1 MSKIYQIQTNF
12 TTGELDPLLKGRID
26 IDQYYN
32 GLDKARNVLIQ
43 PQGGV
48 TRRPGLEFINTIPAG
63 SPANGCKLVPF
74 EFSTTQSYML
84 LFVDDKMFVYKDK
97 ALVTNINGSG
107 NNFLQTGIASARL
120 ANLDFAQS
128 ADTLILVEEDLQ
140 PKQVVRGANDS
151 TWTISN
157 ISFDFIPKYAFSI
170 TTTTGTNLNNSTL
183 TPSAVDGNIDLTSS
197 ANAFASDN
205 VGDYVETADG
215 LGRARITRFVSAT
228 SVEAIVE
235 IPFFNT
241 DAIAADSWFLETD
254 YVDVWSA
261 TYGYPRTVTFHE
273 QRLYF
278 GGSKSRPN
286 TVFASRVARFFD
298 FNPGEGLDDDA
309 IEITIN
315 TSQVN
320 AITGLFS
327 GRDLQIFTKG
337 GEFFLPQSDLDPITP
352 SNVVVQGSTKRGS
365 LEGIKPLGAESGT
378 LFIQRSGKALRE
390 FLFSDVEL
398 SYISNNI
405 SLLSSHL
412 LSTPVD
418 MALRKATSTDDGD
431 LLMIVNTDGTMAMY
445 SILRGQ
451 NVIAPSLASTGMQT
465 CTITVT
471 DFSNIATG
479 ATLTFKDNDG
489 TEFTL
494 TCQGAGTGTPD
505 SNKFFHNADND
516 TTADNIFTAF
526 QNTDLF
532 IVKNPSANVVTVK
545 RRVPGEDNL
554 TVVSSD
560 TTRLAVTNFAN
571 TDSFV
576 RVAVDVDTIYCVV
589 KRVINGSTV
598 YNVEAFNDDMTT
610 DSAVLLSGGTKP
622 SNTTFSGL
630 NHLEGENVKLIVD
643 DAMQADK
650 TVSSNQITME
660 STPVTYCE
668 AGLNYTPKI
677 KTMPVETKLSSGNI
691 MAQKKRIIEVSA
703 NIYLTQ
709 NLRINRKDI
718 DFVLSDTYNVG
729 DSIPFFTGLKR
740 RKPILGYDRFGQIEF
755 TQSQPLFFTLLAAE
769 YKVGVGQ

>member
-1 MSKIYQIQTNF
+1 MSKIYSIQTNF

-32 GLDKARNVLIQ
+32 GLAKARNVIIQ
-43 PQGGV
+43 PQGGI
-48 TRRPGLEFINTIPAG
+48 TRRAGLQFINTIPAG
-63 SPANGCKLVPF
+63 SPANGVRLVPF
-74 EFSTTQSYML
+74 EYSTTQSYML
-84 LFVDDKMFVYKDK
+84 LFVDDKMYVYKDK

-107 NNFLQTGIASARL
+107 NDYLTTGIATARL
-120 ANLDFAQS
+120 PNLDYAQS
-128 ADTLILVEEDLQ
+128 ADTLIIVEEDLP
-140 PKQVVRGANDS
+140 PKQLVRGASD
-151 TWTISN
+151 TAWTISS
-157 ISFDFIPKYAFSI
+157 ISFDHIPKYAFSLS
-170 TTTTGTNLNNSTL
+170 TSTPSATL
-183 TPSAVDGNIDLTSS
+183 TPSAVDGNITLTAS
-197 ANAFASDN
+197 ASAFASGN
-205 VGDYVETADG
+205 VGDYVEATDG
-215 LGRARITRFVSAT
+215 LGRARITAYTSAT
-228 SVEAIVE
+228 VVSAIVE

-241 DAIAADSWFLETD
+241 TAIPASSWVLEID
-254 YVDVWSA
+254 YVDVWSG

-286 TVFASRVARFFD
+286 TMFASRVARFFD
-298 FNPGEGLDDDA
+298 FNPGEGLDDDS
-309 IEITIN
+309 IELTIN

-320 AITGLFS
+320 AITGLHS

-352 SNVVVQGSTKRGS
+352 SNVVVQGSTRRGS

-465 CTITVT
+465 CTITVS
-471 DFSNIATG
+471 DYANIATG
-479 ATLTFKDNDG
+479 ATLTFQDNDG
-489 TEFTL
+489 TAYTL
-494 TCQGAGTGTPD
+494 TCQGAGAGTPD
-505 SNKFFHNADND
+505 ANKFFHNESNN
-516 TTADNIFTAF
+516 TTADNIYTAF
-526 QNTDLF
+526 QNTSLF
-532 IVKNPSANVVTVK
+532 IVNNPAAAVITVT

-554 TVVSSD
+554 TVASSD
-560 TTRLAVTNFAN
+560 TTRLTCTNFAN
-571 TDSFV
+571 TDAFV

-589 KRVINGSTV
+589 KRVINDATV

-610 DSAVLLSGGTKP
+610 DSSVLLSGGSKP
-622 SNTTFSGL
+622 SDKTFAGL
-630 NHLEGENVKLIVD
+630 THLNGENVKVVVD
-643 DAMQADK
+643 DAMQTDK
-650 TVSSNQITME
+650 IVDSNQITMDAI
-660 STPVTYCE
+660 PVTYCE
-668 AGLNYTPKI
+668 AGLDFTPKI
-677 KTMPVETKLSSGNI
+677 KTMPVETKLPSGNI
-691 MAQKKRIIEVSA
+691 MSQKKRIIDITS

-709 NLRINRKDI
+709 NLRINGKEI
-718 DFVLSDTYNVG
+718 DFLIGDTYEVG
-729 DSIPFFTGLKR
+729 DGIPFYTGQKR
-740 RKPILGYDRFGQIEF
+740 RKPMLGYNRYGQITF

-769 YKVGVGQ
+769 YKVSVGQ